1 MKRIYA
7 EDINGE
13 AAILFVDDN
22 GKAVYVS
29 DTAFDEP
36 LTYEVAVRGDYSN
49 FLDFRRRGQC
59 QLLRWFSFNR
69 LPRGGLG
76 GHPGILME
84 GIYESRNQAGKS
96 QEII

>member
-1 MKRIYA
+1 MKKLYV

-13 AAILFVDDN
+13 SAILFVDDN

-49 FLDFRRRGQC
+49 FADFDTAEEASANYANGSYLIDYHEDDWAVIRE
-59 QLLRWFSFNR
+59 F
-69 LPRGGLG
+69 
-76 GHPGILME
+76 
-84 GIYESRNQAGKS
+84 
-96 QEII
+96 

>member
-36 LTYEVAVRGDYSN
+36 LTYEVAVRVDYSN
-49 FLDFRRRGQC
+49 FLDFDTAEEASANYSDGSHLIDYHEEDWAVIRE
-59 QLLRWFSFNR
+59 F
-69 LPRGGLG
+69 
-76 GHPGILME
+76 
-84 GIYESRNQAGKS
+84 
-96 QEII
+96 